1 MQTDNTDFSY
11 RTIREPSESVFRD
24 RNSRFLGFAFPVN
37 SEDEVVACLQ
47 QLKKQYHDARHY
59 CYAYV
64 LSRDKSK
71 WRANDDGE
79 PSGSA
84 GLPIYNQI
92 LSSGLTNILVVVVR
106 YFGGTKL
113 GVPGL
118 INAYKTATR
127 LAIENADVMTV
138 VPTRKLEV
146 LFSYKSMNTVMSYCK
161 HLALAIELKD
171 FSEQCRIIVQVP
183 VNLEQNVIEFIAKS
197 ELKYRWM
204 I

>member
-1 MQTDNTDFSY
+1 MESEQEFAY
-11 RTIREPSESVFRD
+11 RTISRTSESSFRD

-37 SEDEVVACLQ
+37 SEDEVSTCLQ

-64 LSRDKSK
+64 LGRDKSK

-146 LFSYKSMNTVMSYCK
+146 LFSYESMNTVMSYCK
-161 HLALAIELKD
+161 HLALAIESKD

-183 VNLEQNVIEFIAKS
+183 VNLEQNVIEFLKKAKTEFNWIS
-197 ELKYRWM
+197 
-204 I
+204 